1 MYGDEQPLLT
11 RDEEENLGNGQA
23 LVWDAEKLRAVTNP
37 NFVKNTDY
45 ATNTKL
51 GLIKGSVTNGI
62 RAASNGV
69 ATIDKATQADINQK
83 TNSYKPIVPSN
94 LDYAVRSVLPLT
106 AATVPSVLVANT
118 EYYLEEATSLSFAF
132 PTTGVLGQYCFVK
145 FVSGA
150 TATVLTITGEN
161 YVGDIPVPEANKT
174 YEILATWNGS
184 KWVCTYRAY

>member
-11 RDEEENLGNGQA
+11 RDMVKNLINGQV
-23 LVWDAEKLRAVTNP
+23 LVWDAEKLRAVGSS

-45 ATNTKL
+45 ATSVKGGVVKVPNRGIT
-51 GLIKGSVTNGI
+51 IKNGELETMKSTNEQI
-62 RAASNGV
+62 DQKAANYTV
-69 ATIDKATQADINQK
+69 
-83 TNSYKPIVPSN
+83 IVPSN
-94 LDYAVRSVLPLT
+94 LDYAVRSVLPL
-106 AATVPSVLVANT
+106 AATTVPSVLVANT
-118 EYYLEEATSLSFAF
+118 EYYLEEAISLSFAF

-150 TATVLTITGEN
+150 TATALTITGEN
-161 YVGDIPVPEANKT
+161 YVGDIPAPEANKT